1 MEKSTKLIIAAI
13 GLGGLGFFLYKK
25 GLFSNISSETK
36 LVTTPTPP
44 TTPIQTTPTPTPTPN
59 VPIVVKDPIIGTPV
73 QVKVEDPIY
82 NDSYYQAIVYP
93 TNNDTYGG
101 LKKPNDYM
109 VNVMPQEDFWSQ
121 GYSNSYNLDFNNY
134 KLGIDENYRYK

>member
-1 MEKSTKLIIAAI
+1 MAKTTTIILATV
-13 GLGGLGFFLYKK
+13 GLGGLGYFLYKK
-25 GLFSNISSETK
+25 GLFSNAISETTI
-36 LVTTPTPP
+36 VTPAPKSTPA
-44 TTPIQTTPTPTPTPN
+44 PTPTPTP
-59 VPIVVKDPIIGTPV
+59 PIVVKDPIIGTPI

-109 VNVMPQEDFWSQ
+109 INVMPQQDYWSQ
-121 GYSNSYNLDFNNY
+121 GYSNSYNLDY

>member
-13 GLGGLGFFLYKK
+13 GLGGLGYFLYKK
-25 GLFSNISSETK
+25 GLFSNANSKTT
-36 LVTTPTPP
+36 LVTSIP
-44 TTPIQTTPTPTPTPN
+44 TPTPTPTPTPKPTPTI
-59 VPIVVKDPIIGTPV
+59 PIVVKDPIIGTPV

-109 VNVMPQEDFWSQ
+109 INVMPQQDYWSQ
-121 GYSNSYNLDFNNY
+121 GYSNSYNLDY

>member
-25 GLFSNISSETK
+25 GLFSNVSSETK
-36 LVTTPTPP
+36 LVTTPTP
-44 TTPIQTTPTPTPTPN
+44 TPTTPTPTTT
-59 VPIVVKDPIIGTPV
+59 IVKKDPIIETPV
-73 QVKVEDPIY
+73 QLKVEDPIY
-82 NDSYYQAIVYP
+82 NDSYYQQAIVYP
-93 TNNDTYGG
+93 TNNDTYVG

-109 VNVMPQEDFWSQ
+109 VNVMPQENFWSQ

>member
-1 MEKSTKLIIAAI
+1 MEQKTKLIIAAI

-25 GLFSNISSETK
+25 GLFTNAISKTT
-36 LVTTPTPP
+36 LVT
-44 TTPIQTTPTPTPTPN
+44 QAPTPTPTPAPTI
-59 VPIVVKDPIIGTPV
+59 PIVVKDPIIGTPV
-73 QVKVEDPIY
+73 QVKVEDPVY

-121 GYSNSYNLDFNNY
+121 GYSNSYNLDFTDY

>member
-1 MEKSTKLIIAAI
+1 MNKVTKILIATI

-25 GLFSNISSETK
+25 GLFSNLK
-36 LVTTPTPP
+36 PALPTQ
-44 TTPIQTTPTPTPTPN
+44 PIQPIQPTQPSVEEEVILEET
-59 VPIVVKDPIIGTPV
+59 IIGTPV

-109 VNVMPQEDFWSQ
+109 VNVMQQEDFWSQ
-121 GYSNSYNLDFNNY
+121 GYSNSYNLDFSDY